1 MPNSFETAHAVANV
15 YAEAL
20 LGEAERQVQ
29 ADELAE
35 QFGVLV
41 ELVRSDKDL
50 AAFLDSAII
59 SKDQRGESL
68 RRMFGQERLME
79 LLLRL
84 LLVLNNRGRLG
95 VLAAVYE
102 AYCQKL
108 DALRGRQ
115 KVRVT
120 TAVALS
126 TYQRQ
131 QIQTTI
137 SGYIGRQA
145 VLVEQV
151 DPELVGGLMVEVD
164 DRRIDGSVRRQ
175 LDDLNKQIRRRA
187 GQELQSG
194 RDFVERS
201 AEA

>member
-1 MPNSFETAHAVANV
+1 MPNSFETAHAVADV

-20 LGEAERQVQ
+20 LGEAERRVE

-41 ELVRSDKDL
+41 ERVRSDKDL

-59 SKDQRGESL
+59 GEDQRRESL

-126 TYQRQ
+126 TDQRR
-131 QIQTTI
+131 QIQTAI
-137 SGYIGRQA
+137 SRYIGRQA

-151 DPELVGGLMVEVD
+151 EPELVGGLMVEVD

-194 RDFVERS
+194 RGFVERS

>member
-1 MPNSFETAHAVANV
+1 MSGSFEGAHAVADV

-20 LGEAERQVQ
+20 LGEAAQRVQ

-41 ELVRSDKDL
+41 ERVRSDKEL
-50 AAFLDSAII
+50 AAFLDSVII
-59 SKDQRGESL
+59 DEDQRRESL
-68 RRMFGQERLME
+68 RRMFGKGRLME

-84 LLVLNNRGRLG
+84 LVVLNSRGRLG
-95 VLAAVYE
+95 ILVAVYE

-108 DALRGRQ
+108 DVLRGRQ

-126 TYQRQ
+126 TDQRR
-131 QIQTTI
+131 QIQRTI

-151 DPELVGGLMVEVD
+151 EAELVGGLIVEVD

-194 RDFVERS
+194 RDFVEGS
-201 AEA
+201 VEA

>member
-1 MPNSFETAHAVANV
+1 MPNSFETAHAVADV

-20 LGEAERQVQ
+20 LGEAERRVQ
-29 ADELAE
+29 ADELGE

-41 ELVRSDKDL
+41 ERVRSDKEL

-59 SKDQRGESL
+59 GEDQRGESL

-120 TAVALS
+120 TAVGLP

-145 VLVEQV
+145 VLVEQG
-151 DPELVGGLMVEVD
+151 DPELVGGLIVEVD
-164 DRRIDGSVRRQ
+164 DLRIDGSVRRQ
-175 LDDLNKQIRRRA
+175 LDDLHKQIRRRA

-194 RDFVERS
+194 RGFVERS